1 MKQDISFSAKDAA
14 SLVEDYNNLLDIQS
28 EQDYIDYIDVIA
40 IITLAAKNGNSQTD
54 FDDAMPAN
62 IIKKLRNQDFIVEV
76 VSNQY
81 EATYTKVSW

>member
-1 MKQDISFSAKDAA
+1 MSKDISFDAKDAA
-14 SLVEDYNNLLDIQS
+14 KLVEDYNNLLDIQS
-28 EQDYIDYIDVIA
+28 KQDYTDVIA

-54 FDDAMPAN
+54 FDDVMPAN
-62 IIKKLRNQDFIVEV
+62 IIKKLRIQEFIVEV

>member
-28 EQDYIDYIDVIA
+28 EQDYIDVIA

-76 VSNQY
+76 VSNQR
-81 EATYTKVSW
+81 EDSYTKVSW